1 MSTEESAKNG
11 DAASGM
17 HRSGSDNVL
26 VKPTVHFQVENCEE
40 TENQPENGSVES
52 PEHEEESV
60 ENGDHA
66 FSDHEEGSPVRP
78 EGQGLAA
85 EAPRIRSPS
94 VAEVKGK
101 AYERL
106 QEELSRA
113 QQELLLKD
121 EECEKLSRVRDQIG
135 QELEELTASLFEEAH
150 NMVREANVA
159 RASAEKR
166 LKEANSKIDM
176 LQAEVEALKTLVIT
190 STPSMP
196 NHQHH
201 PQLQAPAKSGITA
214 AHFQTHKRSTS
225 FEPQT
230 AKQKQAAAATASTP
244 QDSKDQEEVELDPI
258 LHQEFMTWRKSPS
271 LTRDVPFLARIYSED
286 ILPCLEFK
294 NAELAA
300 AVQEAVEN
308 NTLCIEPINGVS
320 SFPRLCALSQVTKV
334 CKYRLK
340 LENDDKTYN
349 ISQATRNR
357 IAAVCDFMTYI
368 RYIQLGLVKSVEL
381 PMYLEIVRLRKR
393 MALAKLGCL
402 QTTG

>member
-1 MSTEESAKNG
+1 MSTDDDSAKNG
-11 DAASGM
+11 EAASGM

-26 VKPTVHFQVENCEE
+26 VKPTVRFIVENCEE
-40 TENQPENGSVES
+40 TEKQSENGTVES
-52 PEHEEESV
+52 PEHKEESV

-66 FSDHEEGSPVRP
+66 FSEEGSPVRP
-78 EGQGLAA
+78 EGQGLAT
-85 EAPRIRSPS
+85 ESPRIRSPS

-230 AKQKQAAAATASTP
+230 AKQKQAAAAAVVP
-244 QDSKDQEEVELDPI
+244 PEGREQEEVELDPT
-258 LHQEFMTWRKSPS
+258 LHQEFVTWRKSPS

-300 AVQEAVEN
+300 AVQEAVEK

-381 PMYLEIVRLRKR
+381 PMYLEIVRLRKK

-402 QTTG
+402 QTMG